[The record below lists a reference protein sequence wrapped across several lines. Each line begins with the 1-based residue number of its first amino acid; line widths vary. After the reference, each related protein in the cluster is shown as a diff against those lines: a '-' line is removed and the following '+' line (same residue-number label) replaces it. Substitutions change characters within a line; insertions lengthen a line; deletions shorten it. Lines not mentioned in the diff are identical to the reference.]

1 MGCTAITR
9 GENRD
14 LCMTSAFSK
23 QEMRRNLLVE
33 WLVVTVRFVQA
44 RRTAVLA
51 ALVALGLLTAAGF
64 GYWWYQERREDE
76 ASRALAR
83 AHSTLRGEQP
93 GTPGN
98 PDEAMKRYR
107 EIAQQYRGTRS
118 AEESI
123 IALGNLQFEA
133 GKMDDSIGIF
143 GDYLTTYPRGR
154 FRVMAG
160 LGKAYAQEAKGDLQG
175 AAKTLSEL
183 LDRDKDDALAG
194 EAYMALARM
203 YEGLKKPDE
212 AMRVYGQVVEKFSQT
227 QWAQHALQRMSALK
241 TK

>member
-1 MGCTAITR
+1 MASAI
-9 GENRD
+9 
-14 LCMTSAFSK
+14 SK
-23 QEMRRNLLVE
+23 KEIRRNPLAD

-51 ALVALGLLTAAGF
+51 ALVALGLLAAAGY

-76 ASRALAR
+76 ASRALAG
-83 AHSTLRGEQP
+83 AHATFRGEQP

-98 PDEAMKRYR
+98 RDEAMKRYR
-107 EIAQQYRGTRS
+107 EIAEQYRGTRS
-118 AEESI
+118 AEESL

-133 GKMDDSIGIF
+133 GKMDDAVGSF
-143 GDYLTTYPRGR
+143 GEYLTIYPRGR

-160 LGKAYAQEAKGDLQG
+160 LGKAYAQEAKADLQG

-183 LDRDKDDALAG
+183 LDRDKDDPLAG

-212 AMRVYGQVVEKFSQT
+212 AMRVYGQVVERFSQT

-241 TK
+241 AK

>member
-1 MGCTAITR
+1 
-9 GENRD
+9 
-14 LCMTSAFSK
+14 MTSAISK
-23 QEMRRNLLVE
+23 QDMRRNPLVE

-51 ALVALGLLTAAGF
+51 ALVALGLLAAAGY

-76 ASRALAR
+76 ASRALAG
-83 AHSTLRGEQP
+83 AHAALRGEQP
-93 GTPGN
+93 GN
-98 PDEAMKRYR
+98 REEAMKRFQ
-107 EIAQQYRGTRS
+107 EIAQQYQGTRS
-118 AEESI
+118 AEESQ

-133 GKMDDSIGIF
+133 GKMDDAVGSF
-143 GDYLTTYPRGR
+143 GDYLTIYPRGR

-160 LGKAYAQEAKGDLQG
+160 LGKAYAQEAKADLQG

-183 LDRDKDDALAG
+183 LDRDKDNPLAG
-194 EAYMALARM
+194 EAYMALARI

-212 AMRVYGQVVEKFSQT
+212 AMRVYGQVVERFSQT

-241 TK
+241 VK

>member
-1 MGCTAITR
+1 MASAI
-9 GENRD
+9 
-14 LCMTSAFSK
+14 SK
-23 QEMRRNLLVE
+23 KEIRRNPLAD

-51 ALVALGLLTAAGF
+51 ALVALGLLAAAGY

-83 AHSTLRGEQP
+83 AHATIRAEQP

-98 PDEAMKRYR
+98 RDEAMKRYR
-107 EIAQQYRGTRS
+107 EIAEQYRGTRS
-118 AEESI
+118 AEESL

-133 GKMDDSIGIF
+133 GKMDDAVGSF
-143 GDYLTTYPRGR
+143 GEYLTIYPRGR

-160 LGKAYAQEAKGDLQG
+160 LGKAYAQEAKADLQG

-183 LDRDKDDALAG
+183 LDRDKDDPLAG

-212 AMRVYGQVVEKFSQT
+212 AMRVYGQVVERFSQT

-241 TK
+241 AK

>member
-1 MGCTAITR
+1 MACTAITR
-9 GENRD
+9 GENRV
-14 LCMTSAFSK
+14 LCMTSAISK
-23 QEMRRNLLVE
+23 QEIRRNLLVE

-93 GTPGN
+93 GN

-107 EIAQQYRGTRS
+107 EIARQYRGTRS
-118 AEESI
+118 AEESL

-133 GKMDDSIGIF
+133 GKMDDAIGSF
-143 GDYLTTYPRGR
+143 GDYLTAYPRGR
-154 FRVMAG
+154 FRVMVG

>member
-14 LCMTSAFSK
+14 LCMTSAISK
-23 QEMRRNLLVE
+23 QEIRRNLLVE

-44 RRTAVLA
+44 RRTVVLA

-93 GTPGN
+93 GN

-107 EIAQQYRGTRS
+107 EIARQYRGTRS
-118 AEESI
+118 AEESL

-133 GKMDDSIGIF
+133 GKMDDAIGSF
-143 GDYLTTYPRGR
+143 GDYLMTYPRGR
-154 FRVMAG
+154 FRVMVG
-160 LGKAYAQEAKGDLQG
+160 LGKAYAQEATGDLQG

>member
-1 MGCTAITR
+1 
-9 GENRD
+9 
-14 LCMTSAFSK
+14 MTSTISK
-23 QEMRRNLLVE
+23 QEMRRNPLVE

-51 ALVALGLLTAAGF
+51 ALVALGLLAAAGYGF
-64 GYWWYQERREDE
+64 WWYQQRREDE
-76 ASRALAR
+76 ASRALAG
-83 AHSTLRGEQP
+83 AHATLRGDQP
-93 GTPGN
+93 GSPGN
-98 PDEAMKRYR
+98 REDAMKRFR
-107 EIAQQYRGTRS
+107 EIAQQYGGTPS
-118 AEESI
+118 AEESQ

-133 GKMDDSIGIF
+133 GKMDDAVGSF
-143 GDYLTTYPRGR
+143 EEYLTTYPRGR

-160 LGKAYAQEAKGDLQG
+160 LGKAYAQEAKADLQG

-183 LDRDKDDALAG
+183 LDRDKDDPLSG

-212 AMRVYGQVVEKFSQT
+212 AMRVYGQVVERFSQT

>member
-1 MGCTAITR
+1 LKFHAGKVKSFLMASAI
-9 GENRD
+9 
-14 LCMTSAFSK
+14 SK
-23 QEMRRNLLVE
+23 KEIRRNPLAD

-51 ALVALGLLTAAGF
+51 ALVALGLLAAAGY

-83 AHSTLRGEQP
+83 AHATIRGEQP

-98 PDEAMKRYR
+98 RDEAMKRYR
-107 EIAQQYRGTRS
+107 EIAEQYRGTRS
-118 AEESI
+118 AEESL

-133 GKMDDSIGIF
+133 GKMDDAVGSF
-143 GDYLTTYPRGR
+143 GEYLTIYPRGR

-160 LGKAYAQEAKGDLQG
+160 LGKAYAQEAKADLQG

-183 LDRDKDDALAG
+183 LDRDKDDPLAG

-212 AMRVYGQVVEKFSQT
+212 AMRVYGQVVERFSQT

-241 TK
+241 AK

>member
-1 MGCTAITR
+1 
-9 GENRD
+9 
-14 LCMTSAFSK
+14 MTSAISK
-23 QEMRRNLLVE
+23 QEMRRNPLVE

-51 ALVALGLLTAAGF
+51 ALAALGLLAAAGY
-64 GYWWYQERREDE
+64 GYWWYQERREGE
-76 ASRALAR
+76 ASRALAG
-83 AHSTLRGEQP
+83 AHVALRGDQP

-98 PDEAMKRYR
+98 REDAMKRFR
-107 EIAQQYRGTRS
+107 EIAQQYAGTPS
-118 AEESI
+118 AEESQ

-133 GKMDDSIGIF
+133 GKMDDAVGSF
-143 GDYLTTYPRGR
+143 EEYLTTHPRGR

-160 LGKAYAQEAKGDLQG
+160 LGKAYAQEAKADFQG

-183 LDRDKDDALAG
+183 LDRDKDDPLAG

-203 YEGLKKPDE
+203 YESLKKPDE
-212 AMRVYGQVVEKFSQT
+212 AMRVYGQVVDRFSQT
-227 QWAQHALQRMSALK
+227 QWAQHALQRMNALK

>member
-1 MGCTAITR
+1 MKFHAGKVKSFLMASAI
-9 GENRD
+9 
-14 LCMTSAFSK
+14 SK
-23 QEMRRNLLVE
+23 KEIRRNPLAD

-51 ALVALGLLTAAGF
+51 ALVALGLLAAAGY

-83 AHSTLRGEQP
+83 AHATIRGEQP

-98 PDEAMKRYR
+98 RDEAMKRYR
-107 EIAQQYRGTRS
+107 EIAEQYRGTRS
-118 AEESI
+118 AEESL

-133 GKMDDSIGIF
+133 GKMDDAVGSF
-143 GDYLTTYPRGR
+143 GEYLTIYPRGR

-160 LGKAYAQEAKGDLQG
+160 LGKAYAQEAKADLQG

-183 LDRDKDDALAG
+183 LDRDKDDPLAG
-194 EAYMALARM
+194 EAYMALARI

-212 AMRVYGQVVEKFSQT
+212 AMRVYGQVVERFSQT

-241 TK
+241 AK

>member
-1 MGCTAITR
+1 MKFHAGKVKSFLMASAI
-9 GENRD
+9 
-14 LCMTSAFSK
+14 SK
-23 QEMRRNLLVE
+23 KEIRRNPLAD

-51 ALVALGLLTAAGF
+51 ALVALGLLAAAGY

-83 AHSTLRGEQP
+83 AHATIRGEQP

-98 PDEAMKRYR
+98 RDEAMKRYR
-107 EIAQQYRGTRS
+107 EIAEQYRGTRS
-118 AEESI
+118 AEESL

-133 GKMDDSIGIF
+133 GKMDDAVGSF
-143 GDYLTTYPRGR
+143 GEYLTIYPRGR

-160 LGKAYAQEAKGDLQG
+160 LGKAYAQEAKADLQG

-183 LDRDKDDALAG
+183 LDRDKDDPLAG

-212 AMRVYGQVVEKFSQT
+212 AMRVYGQVVERFSQT

-241 TK
+241 AK